1 MVSSV
6 SQSLLCY
13 VRFVPSGKLRTVGEK
28 EERRL
33 GGIAMGEA
41 RGGIVIDGFST
52 VKGSQPQ
59 CDLVSSLKSFCITSP
74 RCNKRLHD
82 CRCPNCYR
90 SFPFL

>member
-41 RGGIVIDGFST
+41 RGGLLST
-52 VKGSQPQ
+52 A
-59 CDLVSSLKSFCITSP
+59 F
-74 RCNKRLHD
+74 RL
-82 CRCPNCYR
+82 
-90 SFPFL
+90 